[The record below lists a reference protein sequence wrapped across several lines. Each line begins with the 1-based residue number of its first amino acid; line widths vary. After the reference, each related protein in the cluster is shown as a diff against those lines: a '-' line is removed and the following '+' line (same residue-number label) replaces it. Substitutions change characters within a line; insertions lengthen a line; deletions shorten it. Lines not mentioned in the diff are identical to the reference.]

1 MPFEAGRLK
10 YFGENWR
17 KITSDDAVLDI
28 VQHCHIQ
35 LKEGTNPINTSLP
48 HSFFNVK
55 EEQIIQDEIQKLL
68 EMKVLIEVE
77 HCSEEFLS
85 PIFVV
90 PKKDGEY
97 RMILNLKNFNENID
111 YHHFKMDTFESAIK
125 LIKPDCFMASIDLR
139 HAYYSI
145 FIAEDDQVKLRFGF
159 KGKIF
164 QYVCLANGISCA
176 PRLFTKLM
184 KPVYATLRQLGHSNS
199 GFIDDSL
206 LVSDTFN
213 ECKENIYDTVHLM
226 IKLGFIIHKTKS
238 VLVPTQDIVFLGNII
253 HSKDMTVTLP
263 HEKVLLIVQECL
275 SLSKRIYETIRKVA
289 RVLGL
294 LVSTFSAV
302 EYGRLHY
309 REIEKEKIQA
319 LKTSKGDFD
328 SEMIV
333 TENMKIDLLWWV
345 SNLASQ
351 ERNINHGNAQ
361 IVITSDASLSG
372 WGAVYGN
379 DKFGGRWSESEA
391 ENHINVLEMM
401 AVWLAVKSVCKE
413 HRSKHVQIRCD
424 NTCSV
429 AYLNAMGGVK
439 SDKCN
444 NLAKQIWFW
453 CIERDLWLSA
463 TYIPGSENEADGSS
477 RQFNENTEWMLDKNI
492 FNQLIQ
498 FWQLPQIDMFA
509 SRLNNQIEEYVSWKR
524 DPDAL
529 WVNAFSKSWTNIY
542 FFAFPP
548 FSQIMRCL
556 QKTVRDTAECI
567 IVVPLWPTQIWYP
580 ELLKLLVDHPR
591 ILPQGNILSLP
602 NSRKVHP
609 LMNKLHLIACR
620 LSGDPIKSETF
631 RVKLPILYS
640 HHGVEELRNN
650 ILHIS
655 RNGFHSVMKNRL
667 IQFVQM

>member
-1 MPFEAGRLK
+1 MK
-10 YFGENWR
+10 YFANNWR
-17 KITSDDAVLDI
+17 KITSDDAILDI
-28 VQHCHIQ
+28 VEHCHIQ

-48 HSFFNVK
+48 RSFFNVK
-55 EEQIIQDEIQKLL
+55 EEQIIEAEIQKLL
-68 EMKVLIEVE
+68 EMKVLIEVD
-77 HCSEEFLS
+77 HCSDEYLS

-97 RMILNLKNFNENID
+97 RMILNLKQFNENID

-125 LIKPDCFMASIDLR
+125 LIKPDCYMASIDLR

-145 FIAEDDQVKLRFGF
+145 YIANEDQVKLRFGF

-164 QYVCLANGISCA
+164 QYTCLANGISCA
-176 PRLFTKLM
+176 PRLFTKLL

-206 LVSDTFN
+206 LVSDSFK
-213 ECKENIYDTVHLM
+213 ECEENISDTVHLM

-238 VLVPTQDIVFLGNII
+238 VLEPTQNIVFLGNII

-263 HEKVLLIVQECL
+263 YEKVNLIVQECL
-275 SLSKRIYETIRKVA
+275 SLSRTTTEIIRKVA

-309 REIEKEKIQA
+309 REIEKEKIKA
-319 LKTSKGDFD
+319 LKMSCGNFD
-328 SEMIV
+328 SKMLV
-333 TENMKIDLLWWV
+333 TDIMKVDLLWWV
-345 SNLASQ
+345 NNLASQ
-351 ERNINHGNAQ
+351 KRHISHGNAQ
-361 IVITSDASLSG
+361 VVITTDASLIG
-372 WGAVYGN
+372 WGAVYGKE
-379 DKFGGRWSESEA
+379 KFGGRWSDSEA

-401 AVWLAVKSVCKE
+401 AVWLALKSVCKE
-413 HRSKHVQIRCD
+413 LRNKHVQIRSD
-424 NTCSV
+424 NTCTV

-439 SDKCN
+439 SQQCN
-444 NLAKQIWFW
+444 NLAKQIWLW

-463 TYIPGSENEADGSS
+463 THVPGCENEADEGS
-477 RQFNENTEWMLDKNI
+477 RHFNESTEWMLDKSI
-492 FNQLIQ
+492 FRQLIHI
-498 FWQLPQIDMFA
+498 WKLPDIDMFA
-509 SRLNNQIEEYVSWKR
+509 SRLNYQIDQYVSWKR

-529 WVNAFSKSWTNIY
+529 WVDAFSRSWFNIY

-548 FSQIMRCL
+548 FSLIMRCL
-556 QKTVRDTAECI
+556 QKIVRDTAECI

-580 ELLKLLVDHPR
+580 ELLKLLIDHPR
-591 ILPQGNILSLP
+591 ILPEGNLLSLP

-609 LMNKLHLIACR
+609 LMNRLHLIACR

-631 RVKLPILYS
+631 RQKLPISFSRL
-640 HHGVEELRNN
+640 GVEELKNN

-655 RNGFHSVMKNRL
+655 RNGFHSVVKNRL
-667 IQFVQM
+667 VQFVQT

>member
-1 MPFEAGRLK
+1 MK
-10 YFGENWR
+10 YFADNWR
-17 KITSDDAVLDI
+17 KITSDDAILDI

-35 LKEGTNPINTSLP
+35 LIEGANPINTSLP
-48 HSFFNVK
+48 RCFFNAK
-55 EEQIIQDEIQKLL
+55 EEQIIEAEIQKLL
-68 EMKVLIEVE
+68 EMKVLEEVE

-85 PIFVV
+85 QIFVV

-145 FIAEDDQVKLRFGF
+145 CIARKDQVKLRFVF

-164 QYVCLANGISCA
+164 QYTCLANGISCA
-176 PRLFTKLM
+176 PRLFTKLL

-206 LVSDTFN
+206 LVSDTFS
-213 ECKENIYDTVHLM
+213 ECTENICDTVQLM

-238 VLVPTQDIVFLGNII
+238 VLEPTQNIVFLGNII

-263 HEKVLLIVQECL
+263 CEKVHLIVQECL
-275 SLSKRIYETIRKVA
+275 SLSKKSYETIRKVA

-309 REIEKEKIQA
+309 RDIEKEKIQA
-319 LKTSKGDFD
+319 LRMSNGDFD
-328 SEMIV
+328 SKMLV
-333 TENMKIDLLWWV
+333 TDSMKVDLLWWV
-345 SNLASQ
+345 NNLASQ
-351 ERNINHGNAQ
+351 KRNITHGNAD

-372 WGAVYGN
+372 WGAVYEGE
-379 DKFGGRWSESEA
+379 KFGGRWSNSEA

-401 AVWLAVKSVCKE
+401 AVWLAIRSVCKE
-413 HRSKHVQIRCD
+413 QRSKHIQIRCD
-424 NTCSV
+424 NTCCV
-429 AYLNAMGGVK
+429 AYLNAMGGIK

-444 NLAKQIWFW
+444 SLAKQVWFW

-463 TYIPGSENEADGSS
+463 THVPGSENEADESS
-477 RQFNENTEWMLDKNI
+477 RHFNESTEWMLDKSI
-492 FNQLIQ
+492 FRQLIQ
-498 FWQLPQIDMFA
+498 IWQLPNIDMFA
-509 SRLNNQIEEYVSWKR
+509 SRLNCQVNEYVSWKR

-529 WVNAFSKSWTNIY
+529 WVDAFSKSWTNIY

-548 FSQIMRCL
+548 FSLIMRCL

-591 ILPQGNILSLP
+591 ILPRGNILSLP

-620 LSGDPIKSETF
+620 LSGDPTKSETF
-631 RVKLPILYS
+631 RVKLPISYS
-640 HHGVEELRNN
+640 HHGVEELKNN

-655 RNGFHSVMKNRL
+655 RNGFHSVTKNRL